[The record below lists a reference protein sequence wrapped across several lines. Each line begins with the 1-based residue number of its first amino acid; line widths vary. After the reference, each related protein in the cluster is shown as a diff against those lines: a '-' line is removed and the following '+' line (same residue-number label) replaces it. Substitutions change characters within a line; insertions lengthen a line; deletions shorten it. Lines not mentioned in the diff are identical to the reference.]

1 MPRQYN
7 VLFYHVNTMINTKT
21 NDAEKRF
28 VDTREFLIEVDN
40 VSAATIIR
48 TEAIIE
54 VASY

>member
-1 MPRQYN
+1 
-7 VLFYHVNTMINTKT
+7 MINTKT

-40 VSAATIIR
+40 VSAVKVDNVSAATIIR

>member
-1 MPRQYN
+1 
-7 VLFYHVNTMINTKT
+7 MINTKT

-28 VDTREFLIEVDN
+28 VDTREFLIEVDD